1 VTLTTFFRLL
11 KTPIDDKGARL
22 VAQVA
27 ALNAASPLPAL
38 GEGPGPALSAAE
50 GVRADTFVVDP
61 ASFAHIPGSPFAYWV
76 SDSLRQLFT
85 QLPTVQA
92 NGRRVCFGLST
103 KDDFQFLRLSWE
115 VKPSDLSYRW
125 FPFAKGGAFSPYYY
139 DVHLVVD
146 WENDGERLKAF
157 ATRRSEELF
166 GTGSWSRWINNWDYY
181 FRPGLTW
188 PRRTGGF
195 SVRILPSGCIFA
207 DKGPAAFVPDDGQVE
222 LLALLAVMNSAAFE
236 MLVRV
241 QLARTELAQSYE
253 VGLIQNTP
261 IPLLTD
267 LAIRNTLAALA
278 RQAHDLQ
285 RERDRTDETTHAFCL
300 PGLAR
305 HRERSLHEAA
315 RALDA
320 EERAAQACLPAI
332 RSEIDGLVF
341 DLYGLSAADREL
353 IRREMGESASRQI
366 GKSAN
371 EQISESANGQPQDTE
386 HDTRDTQHA
395 TRPADD
401 VTEDEALSPPEEL
414 PARIQNL
421 LMWCVGVA
429 FGRWDVRKAL
439 DPALLPPLGGPFDPL
454 PRCAPGALVGSN
466 GLPAR
471 KDAPPV
477 PLSPGLPV
485 SLSPGPPVPIA
496 WGGILVDDPTHPS
509 DIVARVREVLALLW
523 GDRADAI
530 EREACQILGFG
541 CLRDYFRDP
550 RQGFY
555 PFHIRRY
562 SKSRRKAPIYWLLQ
576 SEKRSYAIWLYCQR
590 LTPATLYAA
599 GRDYADAK
607 VALEAGRL
615 EELRRGLERLAG
627 SARKRRE
634 QEIERQQRLV
644 AEVTDFR
651 NRLDAVALRNLPPDL
666 NDGALISIAPLWEL
680 VPWKEAQRTWEA
692 LVAGEYAW
700 STMAQQMRERG
711 LVAG

>member
-11 KTPIDDKGARL
+11 KTPIDDKGDAL
-22 VAQVA
+22 AAQVA
-27 ALNAASPLPAL
+27 ALNAVSPPPAL
-38 GEGPGPALSAAE
+38 GEESGPVLSATE
-50 GVRADTFVVDP
+50 GVRTNTFTVDP

-261 IPLLTD
+261 IPSLTD
-267 LAIRNTLAALA
+267 YATRNTLAALA

-285 RERDRTDETTHAFCL
+285 RERNRSDETTHAFCL

-305 HRERSLHEAA
+305 YRERSLCEAA
-315 RALDA
+315 RILDT
-320 EERAAQACLPAI
+320 EEQATQARLSAI
-332 RSEIDGLVF
+332 QSEIDDLVL

-353 IRREMGESASRQI
+353 IRREMGESGNQRIS
-366 GKSAN
+366 KSAN
-371 EQISESANGQPQDTE
+371 QQIGESADEYGAAGITDDDTGDE
-386 HDTRDTQHA
+386 TP
-395 TRPADD
+395 PAPEDL
-401 VTEDEALSPPEEL
+401 VTHV
-414 PARIQNL
+414 QNL

-454 PRCAPGALVGSN
+454 PRCAPGALVGSD
-466 GLPAR
+466 GLPTH
-471 KDAPPV
+471 KDTPPD
-477 PLSPGLPV
+477 PLSPGPLV
-485 SLSPGPPVPIA
+485 SLSPGPPIPIA
-496 WGGILVDDPTHPS
+496 WDGILVDDPTHPS
-509 DIVARVREVLALLW
+509 DVVARVRGVLALLW
-523 GDRADAI
+523 GDRAGAI
-530 EREACQILGFG
+530 ERGVCEVLGLRT
-541 CLRDYFRDP
+541 LRDYFRDP
-550 RQGFY
+550 RQFFA
-555 PFHIRRY
+555 FHIRRY

-576 SEKRSYAIWLYCQR
+576 SEKRNYAIWLYCHR

-607 VALEAGRL
+607 VALEVGRL
-615 EELRRGLERLAG
+615 EELRQGLERLAG

-651 NRLDAVALRNLPPDL
+651 NRLDAIALRNLPPDL

-680 VPWKEAQRTWEA
+680 VPWKEAQRTWEK
-692 LVAGEYAW
+692 LIAGEYPW
-700 STMAQQMRERG
+700 STMAQQMQKQG
-711 LVAG
+711 LVKA

>member
-1 VTLTTFFRLL
+1 MTLTTFFRLL
-11 KTPIDDKGARL
+11 KTPVDAKGDVLA
-22 VAQVA
+22 AQVA
-27 ALNAASPLPAL
+27 ALNAVSPPPAL
-38 GEGPGPALSAAE
+38 GEEAGPVLSTAE
-50 GVRADTFVVDP
+50 GVRVETYTLDP
-61 ASFAHIPGSPFAYWV
+61 ADFSMIPGSPFAYWV
-76 SDSLRQLFT
+76 GTSMRELFVLLPGVEEIGDARQGMVT
-85 QLPTVQA
+85 A
-92 NGRRVCFGLST
+92 
-103 KDDFQFLRLSWE
+103 DDFRFVRAWWE
-115 VKPSDLSYRW
+115 VSSSLLAYTAEETQEKRW
-125 FPFAKGGAFSPYYY
+125 AHFAKGGEFSPFYA
-139 DVHLVVD
+139 DVHLAVD
-146 WENDGERLKAF
+146 WESRGERIRNSFKPDGRLA
-157 ATRRSEELF
+157 
-166 GTGSWSRWINNWDYY
+166 SRPQNIDYF

-188 PRRTGGF
+188 SLRTQRGLSF
-195 SVRILPSGCIFA
+195 RAMPAGCIFSH
-207 DKGPAAFVPDDGQVE
+207 KGPGVYIPSDDGR
-222 LLALLAVMNSAAFE
+222 LLLSVLAVVNSLIFRTLVKLQMAFG
-236 MLVRV
+236 
-241 QLARTELAQSYE
+241 SYE
-253 VGLIQNTP
+253 VGVIQRTP
-261 IPLLTD
+261 IPTLTNH
-267 LAIRNTLAALA
+267 ATRNTLAALA